1 MITGFPWI
9 IISLVAILLGV
20 IVTAFVFRKQ
30 IFSSESGVFEEIH
43 KPTFLVQL
51 IVGLLCSLCGAIFI
65 FNGELFGENTIGI
78 AEIIGIIGICLI
90 ASAAP
95 IGMAIKKKV

>member
-1 MITGFPWI
+1 MITGIPWI
-9 IISLVAILLGV
+9 LISLVAILSGV

-30 IFSSESGVFEEIH
+30 IFSSKSGVFKEIH
-43 KPTFLVQL
+43 KPTFLIQF
-51 IVGLLCSLCGAIFI
+51 IVGLSCCLCGAIFI
-65 FNGELFGENTIGI
+65 FNGELFGENTSGI

-95 IGMAIKKKV
+95 IGLAIKKRI